1 MLAASLGLLLAAAA
15 PVQLDGA
22 KVVSLDGTWEGQL
35 GDHGAG
41 SEQPVRVPGNL
52 PFQGIKY
59 DGVLWLRKHFTLA
72 TVTQDFALRM
82 PMTANAY
89 EVFLNGQNL
98 GGRGRIGPD
107 GELLGKD
114 LRVQVYRLPKEAL
127 HVGDNELSIR
137 LRTFYGNGGVQAP
150 GVLIGPEPQLR
161 DEQER
166 RTTKVAM
173 MVALFLFA
181 GFFHV
186 VLFAGRTRER
196 HYLSFALLSFSL
208 ASVTAGI
215 NTIGYLLT
223 DNVDFNS
230 YLVFVPLLVM
240 PLCLVMFFSDFFGRP
255 AKRTKQ
261 VLQGQAAVSLLLL
274 LSSTVHNPIYP
285 FFEGVVLPLSVLAL
299 VAALLL
305 ATFWAFVGLR
315 EGQLGARAIL
325 VGLAAYALTGVLELA
340 WTFNL
345 LDFHVD
351 SYLGFAAFIGATV
364 VAIAT
369 RFAWLH
375 RQVELGER
383 DPLTGCLTRHG
394 FRARLSASGADLG
407 SASCIMIDL
416 DHFKV
421 INDTH
426 GHPMGDKVLRAA
438 GEALRRALRGNDL
451 VSRWGGEEFL
461 VVLPSDATGGQEA
474 AQRVQAALRGERVD
488 ALAITASFGVASRL
502 PGEDFEAWFA
512 RADRALYDA
521 KQAGRDCIRTAA

>member
-1 MLAASLGLLLAAAA
+1 MSLGLALAVST
-15 PVQLDGA
+15 PMQLDGNQ
-22 KVVSLDGTWEGQL
+22 VISLDGTWEGQL
-35 GDHGAG
+35 GDQGSGAL
-41 SEQPVRVPGNL
+41 QAVRVPGNL
-52 PFQGIKY
+52 PFQGVKY
-59 DGVLWLRKHFTLA
+59 DGVLWLRKHFTLPA
-72 TVTQDFALRM
+72 VSQDFALRM

-98 GGRGRIGPD
+98 GGRGRIGAT
-107 GELLGKD
+107 GELLEKD

-127 HVGDNELSIR
+127 HAGDNELSIR

-150 GVLIGPEPQLR
+150 GVLIGPEPLVR

-196 HYLSFALLSFSL
+196 HYLTFGLLSFSL

-240 PLCLVMFFSDFFGRP
+240 PLCLVLFFSDFFARP
-255 AKRTKQ
+255 AKRPKQ
-261 VLQGQAAVSLLLL
+261 VLQALAALSLVVLV
-274 LSSTVHNPIYP
+274 SSTLHHPVYP

-299 VAALLL
+299 VSALLL
-305 ATFWAFVGLR
+305 STWWAFVGLR

-345 LDFHVD
+345 VNLHVD

-364 VAIAT
+364 IAIAS

-394 FRARLSASGADLG
+394 FRARLSASGAEL
-407 SASCIMIDL
+407 SAASCIMIDL
-416 DHFKV
+416 DHFKA

-461 VVLPSDATGGQEA
+461 IVLPADSTGGQEV
-474 AQRVQAALRGERVD
+474 AQRMQAALRSERVE
-488 ALAITASFGVASRL
+488 ALKITASFGIAARL
-502 PGEDFEAWFA
+502 PGEALEAWFA

-521 KQAGRDCIRTAA
+521 KEAGRDCIRTAAA